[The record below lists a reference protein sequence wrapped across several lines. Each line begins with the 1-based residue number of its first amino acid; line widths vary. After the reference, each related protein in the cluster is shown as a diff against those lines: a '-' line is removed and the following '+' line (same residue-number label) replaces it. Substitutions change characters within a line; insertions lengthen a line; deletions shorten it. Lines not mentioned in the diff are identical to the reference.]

1 MPSLKEIWSI
11 KWTMIRCSVVGTV
24 VGILPGAGA
33 TIASFMCYTMET
45 KLSSIR
51 RSSAPASSTVS
62 PLPNPAN
69 NAATGGAM
77 VPLLVPRY
85 SGR

>member
-1 MPSLKEIWSI
+1 
-11 KWTMIRCSVVGTV
+11 MIRCSVVGTV

-45 KLSSIR
+45 KLSKHPEKFGTGIIDGI
-51 RSSAPASSTVS
+51 AASQS
-62 PLPNPAN
+62 AN

-77 VPLLVPRY
+77 EFRCCPSVFRAATPRR
-85 SGR
+85 S